1 MNNHFLSTQRKE
13 KFLVIIMC
21 ANFPFDENI
30 IFLKVIHFE
39 KKLIQISQNKF
50 KEYKRDAYY

>member
-1 MNNHFLSTQRKE
+1 
-13 KFLVIIMC
+13 MC